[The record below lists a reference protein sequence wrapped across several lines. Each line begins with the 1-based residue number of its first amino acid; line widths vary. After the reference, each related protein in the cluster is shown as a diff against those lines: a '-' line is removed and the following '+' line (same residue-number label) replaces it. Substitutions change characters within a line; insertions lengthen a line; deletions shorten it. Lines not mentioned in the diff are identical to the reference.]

1 MARART
7 RSSKPR
13 NARNTRSP
21 SRTTKKKSAP
31 KTRAQARTRA
41 RAAAPARA
49 SRRGGGGGGLTQP
62 VKPDEV
68 LAAVVGSRPMPR
80 TQVVSKFWDYVKS
93 HKLQAA
99 NDRRKINADERLRP
113 LFGGKRQ
120 ISMFEV
126 TRLLVQHA
134 H

>member
-1 MARART
+1 MARARA
-7 RSSKPR
+7 RAQSSKS
-13 NARNTRSP
+13 RS
-21 SRTTKKKSAP
+21 SRTTTKRAAP
-31 KTRAQARTRA
+31 KKPARTRA
-41 RAAAPARA
+41 KAQA
-49 SRRGGGGGGLTQP
+49 SRRGGGGGLTQP

-99 NDRRKINADERLRP
+99 NDRRKINADETLRP

-126 TRLLVQHA
+126 TRVLVQHA

>member
-1 MARART
+1 MAARAR
-7 RSSKPR
+7 SKPR
-13 NARNTRSP
+13 S
-21 SRTTKKKSAP
+21 SRTTTTKSKTKTKAKRTAP
-31 KTRAQARTRA
+31 KQQARTRA
-41 RAAAPARA
+41 KAKA
-49 SRRGGGGGGLTQP
+49 SRSGGGGGLKQP
-62 VKPDEV
+62 VKPDEA

-80 TQVVSKFWDYVKS
+80 TQLVSKFWDYVKS